1 METPMKND
9 LNQRIAFFLVL
20 AGLACLMAYG
30 PVKWLYDSTANREYY
45 SHIVLIPLV
54 SLYLIF
60 QSRKRIFSEVAYS
73 FKAGIPF
80 MVLGAVLYLAGQE
93 VESVLS
99 HNDFASL
106 MALSAVVFLQGAF
119 MLCFSYPAY
128 KSALFPLLFLVFAI
142 PIPRLMMDGMI
153 YLLQVGSTEFAN
165 LLFTAS
171 GVPFFRE
178 GFAFHL
184 AGMSVEVAKECS
196 GIRSGL
202 ALFITAVLAGHLF
215 LRTGWKKILLAVIIF
230 PITMFKNGLRILI
243 LTLLGT
249 YVDPRWVTHSSLH
262 TDGGIVFFVLALL
275 LLAPVL
281 LLLRKGEGRSH
292 K

>member
-1 METPMKND
+1 MKKF
-9 LNQRIAFFLVL
+9 LNPRCVFFACLV
-20 AGLACLMAYG
+20 GLAFVMAYG
-30 PVKWLYDSTANREYY
+30 PVKWLYDSTSNREYY

-60 QSRKRIFSEVAYS
+60 QSRKRIFSEIAYS

-80 MVLGAVLYLAGQE
+80 LVLGAAVYLAGLE
-93 VESVLS
+93 IESVLN

-106 MALSAVVFLQGAF
+106 IALSAVVFLQGAF
-119 MLCFSYPAY
+119 LLCFGYPAY
-128 KSALFPLLFLVFAI
+128 QEALFPLLFLVFAI
-142 PIPRLMMDGMI
+142 PIPGWIMNHSI
-153 YLLQVGSTEFAN
+153 SILQKGSTEFAN

-171 GVPFFRE
+171 GVPFYRE

-184 AGMSVEVAKECS
+184 AGMSVEVARQCS

-202 ALFITAVLAGHLF
+202 ALLITAVLAGHMF
-215 LRTGWKKILLAVIIF
+215 LKTGWRKILLVLLIF
-230 PITMFKNGLRILI
+230 PITMLKNGIRILI

-249 YVDPRWVTHSSLH
+249 YVDPRWVTESSLH
-262 TDGGIVFFVLALL
+262 RDGGIVFFLIALL

-281 LLLRKGEGRSH
+281 LLLRKGETRSH